1 MESIVEEHEL
11 IQLIQIFLN
20 RLSLD
25 KRNIFI
31 SRYWFAVSNKEIAKR
46 YKLSENKVSIILFRI
61 RNELKTFLN
70 KEDVTI

>member
-31 SRYWFAVSNKEIAKR
+31 SRYWFAMSNKEIAKR
-46 YKLSENKVSIILFRI
+46 YKLSENK
-61 RNELKTFLN
+61 
-70 KEDVTI
+70 